1 MITCNLCGWHMKK
14 ANFSDPKEFEVG
26 MTKIVGWTIEL
37 VLLNLHTSF
46 KDEVE
51 QKLSERHCTVYDC
64 YKHPEYLVQVI
75 KELYGNSYKTI
86 TEAIKLALRPF
97 GTYAPVKSFF
107 DKICE

>member
-1 MITCNLCGWHMKK
+1 MKK
-14 ANFSDPKEFEVG
+14 ADFSDPKEFEAG

-37 VLLNLHTSF
+37 VLLNLHPSF

-51 QKLSERHCTVYDC
+51 QKLSEYHRCTVYDC

-75 KELYGNSYKTI
+75 KELYGNSYRAI
-86 TEAIKLALRPF
+86 TDSIKLKLRPF
-97 GTYAPVKSFF
+97 GTYEPVKSFF